1 MKAFI
6 QCKGRVTFFMSRL
19 YCWLSACHLMIF
31 QRIFDYRKKK
41 QKQLYSKQVFLNI
54 YIALLVFNLRF
65 CTQHLELVDELWEEV
80 KPGLSSFA
88 DDPAAGAQSI
98 QVSIIR
104 KVLHYSCL
112 KCEFSMKKGEKIL
125 LIRDF
130 LNKLYTASTI
140 ITVIYFYHFLS
151 FCCYRV

>member
-1 MKAFI
+1 MQGSDHLFYVSFVLLDKCMPLNDLSTNF
-6 QCKGRVTFFMSRL
+6 RL
-19 YCWLSACHLMIF
+19 
-31 QRIFDYRKKK
+31 QKKK

-140 ITVIYFYHFLS
+140 ITVMYFYHFLL
-151 FCCYRV
+151 FCCFRV